1 MIKHGILLIFDEVIT
16 GWGRTGS
23 KFGAHEFGVTPDI
36 MTMAKATTNGVV
48 PMGFVACHDDIYDAV
63 MDASPTGAVEL
74 FHGYTYSGIPVAVAA
89 ALAVQDI
96 FEKDDIF
103 NDAEIIVKVKE
114 PQKVEVEMIRE
125 NQIVYTYLHLAAAKE
140 LTEGLI
146 KSKSI
151 NIAYETVTDDN
162 GRLPLLAPMSAV
174 AGRMSV
180 QAGAHCLEKNQKG
193 RGLLLGGAPGVSG
206 GKVVILG
213 GGVVGENAAVIA
225 TGMQAEVHIVDKSEA
240 RLKQLVEM
248 FGDKIIPEQ
257 SDKIDL
263 NKLVSEADLLVGG
276 VLIPGAEAPKLV
288 TKDMIKSMKRGSVIV
303 DVAIDQG
310 GCVETSKPTTHGD
323 PTYIVDDV
331 VHYCVAN
338 MPGGVPRTSTL
349 ALNNATLPFLVKL
362 ANNGYQ
368 KALGEDK
375 NLLAGLNAHKGHV
388 TYKAVAAVFG
398 HDYVAPEEAIK
409 I

>member
-1 MIKHGILLIFDEVIT
+1 MKIGVPKEIKPQENRIGLTPESVKTLVSEGHEVIVENDGGFEAGFDNDQYT
-16 GWGRTGS
+16 
-23 KFGAHEFGVTPDI
+23 KAGAKI
-36 MTMAKATTNGVV
+36 ANN
-48 PMGFVACHDDIYDAV
+48 
-63 MDASPTGAVEL
+63 AS
-74 FHGYTYSGIPVAVAA
+74 
-89 ALAVQDI
+89 
-96 FEKDDIF
+96 DIF

-114 PQKVEVEMIRE
+114 PQKVEVDMIRE

-174 AGRMSV
+174 AGRMSI

-193 RGLLLGGAPGVSG
+193 RGLLLGGAPGVEG
-206 GKVVILG
+206 GTVVILG

-225 TGMQAEVHIVDKSEA
+225 TGMQAKVHIVDKSDA

-248 FGDKIIPEQ
+248 FGDKIIPQQ
-257 SDKIDL
+257 SETTDL
-263 NKLVSEADLLVGG
+263 NKLIAEADLVVGG

-288 TKDMIKSMKRGSVIV
+288 TKDMLKLMKRGSVIV

-310 GCVETSKPTTHGD
+310 GCFETSKPTTHGD
-323 PTYIVDDV
+323 PTYIVNDV
-331 VHYCVAN
+331 IHYCVAN
-338 MPGGVPRTSTL
+338 MPGGVPRTSTI

-362 ANNGYQ
+362 ANKGYQ
-368 KALGEDK
+368 KALSEDK
-375 NLLAGLNAHKGHV
+375 NFLAGLNVFKGDV
-388 TYKAVAAVFG
+388 TYKAVADVFG
-398 HDYVAPEEAIK
+398 HKYVEPSK
-409 I
+409 VL

>member
-1 MIKHGILLIFDEVIT
+1 MRIGVPKEIKPQENRIGL
-16 GWGRTGS
+16 
-23 KFGAHEFGVTPDI
+23 TPDSVK
-36 MTMAKATTNGVV
+36 TLVSEGHEVLVEDNGGFEAGFDNDQYKNAGAK
-48 PMGFVACHDDIYDAV
+48 I
-63 MDASPTGAVEL
+63 
-74 FHGYTYSGIPVAVAA
+74 IKKAA
-89 ALAVQDI
+89 
-96 FEKDDIF
+96 DIF

-114 PQKVEVEMIRE
+114 PQKVEVEMIKE

-146 KSKSI
+146 KSKSV

-193 RGLLLGGAPGVSG
+193 RGILLGGAPGGEPANVL
-206 GKVVILG
+206 ILG
-213 GGVVGENAAVIA
+213 GGVVGENAAIIA
-225 TGMQAEVHIVDKSEA
+225 TGMRAKVHIVDKSEE
-240 RLKQLVEM
+240 RLKQLVKM

-257 SDKIDL
+257 SDKVDL

-288 TKDMIKSMKRGSVIV
+288 TKDMLKLMKRGSVIV

-323 PTYIVDDV
+323 PTYIVNDV
-331 VHYCVAN
+331 FHYCVAN
-338 MPGGVPRTSTL
+338 MPGGVPRTSTF
-349 ALNNATLPFLVKL
+349 ALNKATLPYLVKL
-362 ANNGYQ
+362 ANKGYQ

-375 NLLAGLNAHKGHV
+375 NFLAGLNVHKGQV
-388 TYKAVAAVFG
+388 TYKAVADVFN
-398 HDYVAPEEAIK
+398 HEYVDPAK
-409 I
+409 IL